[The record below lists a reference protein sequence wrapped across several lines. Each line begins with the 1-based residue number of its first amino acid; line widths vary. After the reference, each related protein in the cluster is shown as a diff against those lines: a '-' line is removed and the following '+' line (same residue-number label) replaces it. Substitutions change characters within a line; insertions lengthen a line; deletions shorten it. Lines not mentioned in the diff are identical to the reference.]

1 MATVNRRGFLKY
13 ATNTGEK
20 ESRLLDGA
28 YLY

>member
-13 ATNTGEK
+13 AADTGAK